1 MLVAIV
7 GEGGAM
13 RHVSDDERRARLAVR
28 HALAP
33 AYRVDSPEA
42 ATRAMT
48 VLHATDAATVY
59 LSSWARV
66 ESLRIADVDGELYE
80 RRSLVRQLAMRRT
93 LFVFPRDLLPAVW
106 PSASARVAGIER
118 ARMVKDVV
126 KAGLADDGD
135 AWLDRARSEVLN
147 LLVDAPGARSAIE
160 IRQAVPMID
169 MKVAVSAG
177 EVWSAAR
184 VVTHLSATADI
195 VRGTNNGRWAASRP
209 QWTLMRHWLGEIPE
223 WCNPG
228 DGYRELTR
236 RWLRTFGPGT
246 VDDLVWWLGATKTV
260 VRKALTEL
268 DAVAVTLDGGGTGWI
283 LPDDFEDVPDPGSWV
298 ALLPPLDPTVM
309 GWQGRDFYLGP
320 HRELVFD
327 SRGNAGATVW
337 ADGRI
342 VGVWGQDAAGVVEMR
357 LLERLSARVRRA
369 ADDEAARLTAWFG
382 GVRTGTIYSSPAMRA

>member
-1 MLVAIV
+1 MLVAIA
-7 GEGGAM
+7 GQDGAM
-13 RHVSDDERRARLAVR
+13 RHVSDDERRARLGVR

-48 VLHATDAATVY
+48 VLHATEAATVY

-66 ESLRIADVDGELYE
+66 ESLRVADVDGELYE
-80 RRSLVRQLAMRRT
+80 KRSLVRQLAMRRT

-135 AWLDRARSEVLN
+135 TWLDRARSEVLH
-147 LLVDAPGARSAIE
+147 LLADAPGGMSAIA

-169 MKVAVSAG
+169 VKVAVSAG

-184 VVTHLSATADI
+184 VVTHLGATADI
-195 VRGTNNGRWAASRP
+195 VRGANIGRWAASRP
-209 QWTLMRHWLGEIPE
+209 QWTLMGHWLGEIPE
-223 WCNPG
+223 WYSPG

-260 VRKALTEL
+260 VRKALSEL

-283 LPDDFEDVPDPGSWV
+283 LSDDVEDVADPGSWV

-309 GWQGRDFYLGP
+309 GWQGRDFYLDP

-327 SRGNAGATVW
+327 GRGNAGATVW

-357 LLERLSARVRRA
+357 LLERLSARIRRA
-369 ADDEAARLTAWFG
+369 VDDEAARLTAWLG

>member
-1 MLVAIV
+1 
-7 GEGGAM
+7 M

-80 RRSLVRQLAMRRT
+80 QRSLVRQLAMRRT

-135 AWLDRARSEVLN
+135 AWLDRARSEVLK
-147 LLVDAPGARSAIE
+147 LLVDAPDGRSAIE

-169 MKVAVSAG
+169 VKVAVSAG

-184 VVTHLSATADI
+184 VVTHLGATVDI

-209 QWTLMRHWLGEIPE
+209 QWTLMYHWLGRVPSRGRLVRLPRP
-223 WCNPG
+223 CVAG
-228 DGYRELTR
+228 CTR
-236 RWLRTFGPGT
+236 SVPAPRTTSSGGWAPRRPSCGRRSPADATT
-246 VDDLVWWLGATKTV
+246 VSPTAAP
-260 VRKALTEL
+260 RS
-268 DAVAVTLDGGGTGWI
+268 
-283 LPDDFEDVPDPGSWV
+283 LPDDLTRWATPARGWPCCRCSTRRSCAAGPG
-298 ALLPPLDPTVM
+298 LLP
-309 GWQGRDFYLGP
+309 R
-320 HRELVFD
+320 
-327 SRGNAGATVW
+327 
-337 ADGRI
+337 
-342 VGVWGQDAAGVVEMR
+342 
-357 LLERLSARVRRA
+357 
-369 ADDEAARLTAWFG
+369 
-382 GVRTGTIYSSPAMRA
+382 PAPAPALRHPR